1 MNALRRRRRRPR
13 VHFTSLL
20 ATMTFSVGLAASAP
34 AAPPPTFFDHVQ
46 HSWAVGTV
54 TFSDQKEFRDGRLL
68 VSIGQIV
75 DLVHAKRGKPRGVM
89 FTYELEEGESAP
101 YDYQKPIF
109 VVIELLPKNKY
120 WRENLPPTSRHTA
133 PSGSRY
139 IFSGEDLEPASELA
153 KAWAATLSLKGPDRW
168 RAQHAV
174 LASALLS
181 DVDVLREDAVRHL
194 SRQLPLT
201 REIDDDSV
209 SKIGVFILGDSP
221 AQERERVIRAA
232 GRAGVQPL
240 AGPLEKIAARE
251 DALSRSALDALNA
264 IGKPRTPE
272 QLKKL
277 SDSKNADVRAFA
289 VEQVA
294 AGSAGDDAARKA
306 AVAVLLGDDVEIVR
320 TGAAIG
326 LGRAASPAAIEP
338 LGRALAR
345 SDGASRAA
353 GSALA
358 AIGGPEAVA
367 ALKASANEGG
377 TAARVAA
384 VLALG
389 EIGDSCAD
397 CTAFLQQVRSS
408 NSDPVA
414 RDIAGVVLESGAA
427 AGN

>member
-1 MNALRRRRRRPR
+1 MTDLRRRGR
-13 VHFTSLL
+13 TSVRSISVL
-20 ATMTFSVGLAASAP
+20 ATLTVAMGLASSAA

-54 TFSDQKEFRDGRLL
+54 KFSDQKEYRDGSLL

-75 DLVHAKRGKPRGVM
+75 DLVHARRGKPRGVM
-89 FTYELEEGESAP
+89 FTYELAEGESSAP

-109 VVIELLPKNKY
+109 VVLELLPKSRY
-120 WRENLPPTSRHTA
+120 WRENLPPTSRHAA

-139 IFSGEDLEPASELA
+139 IFSGDQIEPTRESA

-181 DVDVLREDAVRHL
+181 EVDVLREDAVRHL

-201 REIDDDSV
+201 REVDEDSI
-209 SKIGVFILGDSP
+209 SKIAVFITGDAP
-221 AQERERVIRAA
+221 RQERERVIRAA
-232 GRAGVQPL
+232 GRAGVEPL
-240 AGPLEKIAARE
+240 AGSLEKIAGSE
-251 DALSRSALDALNA
+251 DALSPAALAALNA
-264 IGKPRTPE
+264 LGKPRTPE

-277 SDSKNADVRAFA
+277 SASKNADVRAFA
-289 VEQVA
+289 IEQVA
-294 AGSAGDDAARKA
+294 AASADDDAARKT
-306 AVAVLLGDDVEIVR
+306 AVAVLLGDDAEVVR
-320 TGAAIG
+320 TGAASG
-326 LGRAASPAAIEP
+326 LGRAASSAAIEP

-345 SDGASRAA
+345 GDGVSRAA

-358 AIGGPEAVA
+358 AIGSPEAVA
-367 ALKASANEGG
+367 ALKASANSGG

-389 EIGDSCAD
+389 EVGDSCSD
-397 CTAFLQQVRSS
+397 CAAFLQQVRSS
-408 NSDPVA
+408 NTDPVA
-414 RDIAGVVLESGAA
+414 RDIAGVVLESGAN